1 MSAAV
6 LNEDLLPI
14 MSTSFS
20 HEPPGKEV
28 TYFFVIVVILGA
40 VIQPLCNAVA
50 HYTASETKSSRR
62 NDKGTK
68 RKLLYCPFFFLNVSF
83 TSASMHDIPFHTQT
97 NIHPVVD
104 MKMLLDPAQTHVNGI
119 FSGVTVH
126 FFFF

>member
-68 RKLLYCPFFFLNVSF
+68 LLYCPFFNIYLLPQQARTISHFILKQIF
-83 TSASMHDIPFHTQT
+83 T
-97 NIHPVVD
+97 
-104 MKMLLDPAQTHVNGI
+104 LL
-119 FSGVTVH
+119 
-126 FFFF
+126 

>member
-1 MSAAV
+1 M
-6 LNEDLLPI
+6 NEDLLPI

-68 RKLLYCPFFFLNVSF
+68 RKLLYCPFFFKMYLLPQQACTISHFILKQIF
-83 TSASMHDIPFHTQT
+83 T
-97 NIHPVVD
+97 
-104 MKMLLDPAQTHVNGI
+104 LL
-119 FSGVTVH
+119 
-126 FFFF
+126 